1 MSQNGTIIHMTIQ
14 KVEVS
19 QKTIIFSAIFLL
31 SLFVAWQLR
40 SLILLFFLCFIF
52 MEALNPAVLF
62 LQKFKIP
69 KAVAIALLYVVIWS
83 GISFSLAGAIPI
95 IVTETTNLIKILPS
109 TLDKITLLGVN
120 PVDISS
126 QLKIL
131 ENIPGTFAS
140 TVLSV
145 FSNLISVFAFFV
157 ITFYL
162 LLERKNFEKYAINF
176 FDQKNATKAVEILN
190 LLEKRLGRW
199 VSGQFFLMFIIGFLS
214 YLGYQI
220 MGLNYAL
227 PLGIIAG
234 FLEIVPNIGP
244 VVTSLLAGLVGL
256 TISPTVGL
264 VAVGWGVVVQQLE
277 NNYIVPKIMKD
288 NLGLN
293 PLVTI
298 FLIAVGG
305 SLASI
310 VGAIIAVPL
319 YLTASVFYQ
328 VLKK

>member
-1 MSQNGTIIHMTIQ
+1 MTIQ
-14 KVEVS
+14 KVEIS
-19 QKTIIFSAIFLL
+19 QKTIIFLAIFLL

-52 MEALNPAVLF
+52 MEALNPAVLW

-69 KAVAIALLYVVIWS
+69 KILAIIILYVLIWS

-109 TLDKITLLGVN
+109 TLDKISLMGVN
-120 PVDISS
+120 PIDISS

-131 ENIPGTFAS
+131 ENIPGSFAS

-157 ITFYL
+157 VTFYL
-162 LLERKNFEKYAINF
+162 LLERKNFEKYATKF
-176 FDQKNATKAVEILN
+176 FNQKDAVKAIEILD

-199 VSGQFFLMFIIGFLS
+199 VSGQFLLMFIIGFLS
-214 YLGYQI
+214 YLGYLTI
-220 MGLNYAL
+220 GLNYAL

-234 FLEIVPNIGP
+234 FLEMVPNIGP
-244 VVTSLLAGLVGL
+244 VVTSLLAGLIGL
-256 TISPTVGL
+256 TVSPTVGL
-264 VAVGWGVVVQQLE
+264 MAVGWGVVVQQLE
-277 NNYIVPKIMKD
+277 NNFIVPKIMKE

-298 FLIAVGG
+298 FLIATGG
-305 SLASI
+305 SLMGV
-310 VGAIIAVPL
+310 VGAIIAIPL
-319 YLTASVFYQ
+319 FLTASVFYQ

>member
-1 MSQNGTIIHMTIQ
+1 MTVQ
-14 KVEVS
+14 KVEIS
-19 QKTIIFSAIFLL
+19 QKTIIFLIIFLL

-52 MEALNPAVLF
+52 MEALNPAVIWM
-62 LQKFKIP
+62 QKFKIP
-69 KAVAIALLYVVIWS
+69 QVVAIIILYILIWS

-145 FSNLISVFAFFV
+145 FSNLISVFAFFI

-176 FDQKNATKAVEILN
+176 FDQKNANKAVEILN

-214 YLGYQI
+214 YFGYQI

-234 FLEIVPNIGP
+234 FLEMVPNIGP

-264 VAVGWGVVVQQLE
+264 MAVGWGVVVQQLE
-277 NNYIVPKIMKD
+277 NNFIVPKIMKD

-298 FLIAVGG
+298 FLIAIGG
-305 SLASI
+305 SLAGI
-310 VGAIIAVPL
+310 IGAIIAVPL
-319 YLTASVFYQ
+319 FLTASVFYQ

>member
-1 MSQNGTIIHMTIQ
+1 MVQLIHMTIQ
-14 KVEVS
+14 KVEIS
-19 QKTIIFSAIFLL
+19 QKTIIFTAIFLL
-31 SLFVAWQLR
+31 STFVAWQLR

-69 KAVAIALLYVVIWS
+69 KVLAILILYFLIWS

-109 TLDKITLLGVN
+109 TIDKFTLMGVN
-120 PVDISS
+120 PVDIST
-126 QLKIL
+126 QLKLL

-140 TVLSV
+140 TVISV
-145 FSNLISVFAFFV
+145 FSNLVSVFAFFV

-162 LLERKNFEKYAINF
+162 LLERKNFEKYAIKF
-176 FDQKNATKAVEILN
+176 FNVKDSQKALEIIT

-199 VSGQFFLMFIIGFLS
+199 VSGQLFLMLVIGLLS
-214 YLGYQI
+214 YIGYFAI
-220 MGLNYAL
+220 DLNYAL

-234 FLEIVPNIGP
+234 FLEMVPNIGP
-244 VVTSLLAGLVGL
+244 VVTSILAGLVGL

-264 VAVGWGVVVQQLE
+264 LAVGCGVVVQQLE
-277 NNYIVPKIMKD
+277 NNIIVPKVMKD

-298 FLIAVGG
+298 SLIAIGG
-305 SLASI
+305 SLAGVI
-310 VGAIIAVPL
+310 GAIIAIPL
-319 YLTASVFYQ
+319 FLTASVFYQ

>member
-1 MSQNGTIIHMTIQ
+1 MNTQ
-14 KVEVS
+14 KIEIS
-19 QKTIIFSAIFLL
+19 QKTIIFLVIFLL

-40 SLILLFFLCFIF
+40 NLILLFFLCFIF

-62 LQKFKIP
+62 LQKFKLP
-69 KAVAIALLYVVIWS
+69 KVLAIIILYVLIWT

-109 TLDKITLLGVN
+109 TLDKFTLMGVN
-120 PVDISS
+120 PIDIST
-126 QLKIL
+126 QLKLL
-131 ENIPGTFAS
+131 ENIPGTFA
-140 TVLSV
+140 TTILSV

-162 LLERKNFEKYAINF
+162 LLERKNFEKYALVI
-176 FDQKNATKAVEILN
+176 FDKNTVPKALEIIK
-190 LLEKRLGRW
+190 LLEVRLGHW
-199 VSGQFFLMFIIGFLS
+199 VSGQFFLMFIIGILS
-214 YLGYQI
+214 YIGYQI

-234 FLEIVPNIGP
+234 FLEMVPNIGP
-244 VVTSLLAGLVGL
+244 VITSILAGLVGL
-256 TISPTVGL
+256 TISPSIGL
-264 VAVGWGVVVQQLE
+264 IAVGWGIVVQQLE
-277 NNYIVPKIMKD
+277 NNFIVPKIMKD

-298 FLIAVGG
+298 FLIAIGG
-305 SLASI
+305 SLAGVI
-310 VGAIIAVPL
+310 GAIIAIPL
-319 YLTASVFYQ
+319 FLTASVFYQ

>member
-1 MSQNGTIIHMTIQ
+1 MTIQ
-14 KVEVS
+14 KVEIS
-19 QKTIIFSAIFLL
+19 QKTIIFLAIFLL

-69 KAVAIALLYVVIWS
+69 EVVAIALLYVVIWS

-109 TLDKITLLGVN
+109 TLEKFTLMGVS
-120 PVDISS
+120 PIDIST
-126 QLKIL
+126 QLKLL
-131 ENIPGTFAS
+131 ENIPGTFAT

-162 LLERKNFEKYAINF
+162 LLERKNFEKYATKF
-176 FDQKNATKAVEILN
+176 FNQNDSAKAVEILK
-190 LLEKRLGRW
+190 LLELRLGRW
-199 VSGQFFLMFIIGFLS
+199 VSGQFFLMILIGILS
-214 YLGYQI
+214 YFGYLAI
-220 MGLNYAL
+220 GLNYAL

-234 FLEIVPNIGP
+234 FLEMVPNIGP
-244 VVTSLLAGLVGL
+244 VVTSILAGLVGL
-256 TISPTVGL
+256 TVSPTVGL
-264 VAVGWGVVVQQLE
+264 MAVGWGIIVQQLE
-277 NNYIVPKIMKD
+277 NNFIVPKIMKD

-298 FLIAVGG
+298 FLIAIGG
-305 SLASI
+305 SLAGI
-310 VGAIIAVPL
+310 IGAIIAIPL
-319 YLTASVFYQ
+319 FLTASVFYQ